1 MRSVVYRSGS
11 LSHAPARPTKSPP
24 VGVAPLLPGP
34 SGSDRS
40 VHTITRRC
48 VDEIPHL
55 LLHRARALQRVPACE
70 PAEGR
75 RRLYNHLH
83 CDRWGDETMSTV

>member
-48 VDEIPHL
+48 VDEIYHL
-55 LLHRARALQRVPACE
+55 LYDRVSALWWITPRDPPSSCAGCTTTFIVIDGVTKQCVQ
-70 PAEGR
+70 
-75 RRLYNHLH
+75 
-83 CDRWGDETMSTV
+83 